1 MNTTAS
7 APVAATS
14 ILDHHFTLQQQL
26 NTFQQIS
33 IVLSRSLDLE
43 DTLSAMLKTLKD
55 IAHMQYGLVSLF
67 DHDRSALFIQ
77 AVHGVDPEVVKDV
90 KGVRYRI
97 GEGIMGTVMHQG
109 QSLVIP
115 RVADDPRFL
124 DRLNLY
130 DYGLPFICVP
140 IPGAD
145 RNPVGVLAAQPQ
157 TQDEQE
163 LPARTR
169 FMEMV
174 ANLIGQTVRL
184 IGKVHTEHE
193 AIRSERDSLRRKMR
207 DQYGFENM
215 VGQTQAMKQ
224 VFDAIR
230 QVAKWDTTVLVR
242 GESGT
247 GKELVANAIHYNS
260 PRASGPFIK
269 LNCAAL
275 PDTLLESELFGHE
288 KGAFTGAV
296 KQRKGRFE
304 LADGGTL
311 FLDEIGEISASFQAK
326 LLRVLQEGELER
338 VGGSETFSVDVRIIT
353 ATNRNLEEEVRNG
366 NFREDLY
373 YRLNVMPINL
383 PALRERL
390 EDIPALAKFLVSKLA
405 EKQGRPIQIS
415 DGAIRLL
422 VGYPWPGNVR
432 ELENCLERATI
443 LSETG
448 LIDRDVIVFNPTTD
462 RLGNS
467 PAPALTTTASL
478 HASMPSDVDIHD
490 NQLDERQRLIAALER
505 SGWVQAKAARL
516 LGMTPRQI
524 AYRIQIMNI
533 NMRHI

>member
-1 MNTTAS
+1 MNTHAS
-7 APVAATS
+7 LFSTNGNKS
-14 ILDHHFTLQQQL
+14 LSMQQQL
-26 NTFQQIS
+26 NALHQIS

-43 DTLSAMLKTLKD
+43 ETLRSTLQTLSD

-67 DHDRSALFIQ
+67 DHNRSALFIQ
-77 AVHGVDPEVVKDV
+77 AVHGIDAEVVKDV
-90 KGVRYRI
+90 KGVRYRM

-109 QSLVIP
+109 HALVIP

-130 DYGLPFICVP
+130 DYALPFICVP

-145 RNPVGVLAAQPQ
+145 SQPIGVLAAQPQ
-157 TQDEQE
+157 SLDETE

-193 AIRSERDSLRRKMR
+193 AIKTERDSLRRKVR
-207 DQYGFENM
+207 SQYGFDNM
-215 VGQTQAMKQ
+215 VGQTQAMRQ
-224 VFDAIR
+224 IFDSIR

-247 GKELVANAIHYNS
+247 SKELIATAIHYNS
-260 PRASGPFIK
+260 PRVNGPFVK

-304 LADGGTL
+304 MADGGTL

-326 LLRVLQEGELER
+326 LLRILQEGEMER
-338 VGGSETFSVDVRIIT
+338 VGGTDTLKVDVRIVT
-353 ATNRNLEEEVRNG
+353 ATNRNLEDEVRKG

-373 YRLNVMPINL
+373 YRLNVMPIQL
-383 PALRERL
+383 PPLRERL
-390 EDIPALAKFLVSKLA
+390 EDIPELAKFLVQKLS
-405 EKQGRPIQIS
+405 EKQGREIKIS
-415 DGAIRLL
+415 DGAIRMLL
-422 VGYPWPGNVR
+422 GHDWPGNVR

-443 LSETG
+443 MSETG
-448 LIDRDVIVFNPTTD
+448 LIDRDVVLFHANERPQT
-462 RLGNS
+462 GFS
-467 PAPALTTTASL
+467 APVAVSKPAIAT
-478 HASMPSDVDIHD
+478 DVDFTD
-490 NQLDERQRLIAALER
+490 PQLDERQRLIAALER
-505 SGWVQAKAARL
+505 CGWVQAKAARL

-533 NMRHI
+533 NMRRM